1 MTIFNTPDMN
11 ISGHWGTY
19 YSLGVLLAS
28 IFSII
33 VGSFV
38 LAKGY
43 KERLKICWFVFTLS
57 FVSWSFFIYLWSVS
71 KDYASAL
78 IYNRI
83 ANYSAIFLSILVVV
97 FTEEFIKKKNRII
110 TKISAI
116 TGLTIFILGIL
127 SLRSF
132 IPSLS
137 PKTFFKFYP
146 DSGIIYWFFTVFFV
160 LTWNYAL
167 VILFK
172 HLFVATGVAQKQT
185 ALIAGGLAIS
195 VVGGATNFFPVFNIN
210 IFPFGSSF
218 TLVYIICASF
228 AIVRY
233 RAFEIDTVIHKTILW
248 LLTIAMLIMPVA
260 IIHNLVKA
268 WMANLPALWII
279 VIDSI
284 ALTVFLAYY
293 QKLKPVIDHLFRRR
307 KYDYYVVLAE
317 IGQKIGSE
325 LDINSVIA
333 RLFKELKEILYIRNG
348 LVLVRQP
355 GQLDYM
361 QAGVLS
367 YENLADADKPSG
379 VTLGDN
385 NTLSQWINQ
394 HQKALEREQVEADPQ
409 FESVRQETLGF
420 MSRNQLEVLIPVSID
435 NKVNA
440 LLGIGKKE
448 NLQLYTS
455 KDIELLEIMG
465 RQIGI
470 TIDNALHHEDIVEKE
485 RMAEEM
491 KLGREI
497 QMALLPQTLPIIR
510 GLNVQGLMQP
520 AKEIGGDYYDFITLP
535 GTDKLSVVIGDV
547 SGKGVAAGLLMA
559 MAKTAIQT
567 LSQEEHSPRQIL
579 IKTNQIL
586 SQHIGGHKFMTLLYF
601 MWQADTRTFT
611 YSSAGHEHILIC
623 RVNRGPV
630 VVGGA
635 THSAVEAILSG
646 GFMLGMMPNIET
658 YLEDKE
664 IKLDPGDKILLY
676 TDGVTEAQNR
686 NEERYG
692 LDRLISS
699 FQKHSSK
706 PAAELMRVIKDEVY
720 SFIGTHPQYDDIT
733 LVVLEA
739 Q

>member
-1 MTIFNTPDMN
+1 M
-11 ISGHWGTY
+11 
-19 YSLGVLLAS
+19 
-28 IFSII
+28 
-33 VGSFV
+33 
-38 LAKGY
+38 
-43 KERLKICWFVFTLS
+43 
-57 FVSWSFFIYLWSVS
+57 
-71 KDYASAL
+71 
-78 IYNRI
+78 
-83 ANYSAIFLSILVVV
+83 VVV
-97 FTEEFIKKKNRII
+97 FTEEFIRKRNRAIS
-110 TKISAI
+110 KIAVI
-116 TGLTIFILGIL
+116 TGLSIFLPAII
-127 SLRSF
+127 SVNSF
-132 IPSLS
+132 VPSLA

-146 DSGIIYWFFTVFFV
+146 DCGIVYWFFTAFFV

-167 VILFK
+167 VALFK
-172 HLFVATGVAQKQT
+172 YFFVATGVARKQT
-185 ALIAGGLAIS
+185 ALIAGGLLIS
-195 VVGGATNFFPVFNIN
+195 VIGGATNFFPVFNIN

-248 LLTIAMLIMPVA
+248 LLTIAMLIMPVG
-260 IIHNLVKA
+260 IIHNLAKA
-268 WMANLPALWII
+268 WMANLPASWII

-284 ALTVFLAYY
+284 ALTIFLGYY
-293 QKLKPVIDHLFRRR
+293 QKLKPLIDHLFRRR

-333 RLFKELKEILYIRNG
+333 RLFKELKEILYTRNG
-348 LVLVRQP
+348 LVMVREP
-355 GQLDYM
+355 GQLNYT
-361 QAGVLS
+361 QAGS
-367 YENLADADKPSG
+367 IGYEGIPGAGKPVGVSLADK
-379 VTLGDN
+379 
-385 NTLSQWINQ
+385 NTLSQWISQ
-394 HQKALEREQVEADPQ
+394 HQKALEREQVEADPRL
-409 FESVRQETLGF
+409 ESVKREALSFLAQ
-420 MSRNQLEVLIPVSID
+420 NQLELLIPIIMD

-440 LLGIGKKE
+440 LLGIGKKD
-448 NLQLYTS
+448 NLQAYTE

-497 QMALLPQTLPIIR
+497 QMALLPQTIPIIR

-535 GTDKLSVVIGDV
+535 GKDKLSVVIGDV

-567 LSQEEHSPRQIL
+567 LSQEENSPRQIL
-579 IKTNQIL
+579 IKTNQVL
-586 SQHIGGHKFMTLLYF
+586 NQYIGGHKFMTLLYF
-601 MWQADTRTFT
+601 MWEASTNTFT

-623 RVNRGPV
+623 RNKGPTTT
-630 VVGGA
+630 GGTTA
-635 THSAVEAILSG
+635 GIVEAILSG
-646 GFMLGMMPNIET
+646 GFMLGMMPDIES

-664 IKLDPGDKILLY
+664 IKLESGDKILLY
-676 TDGVTEAQNR
+676 TDGVTEAQNHA
-686 NEERYG
+686 EERFG
-692 LDRLISS
+692 LGRLIGS
-699 FQKHSSK
+699 FQKNSSK
-706 PAAELMRVIKDEVY
+706 PAAELMQVIKDEVY
-720 SFIGTHPQYDDIT
+720 AFIGSHPQYDDIT